1 MGQYTKHQVQEGVW
15 FLCRKCL
22 GRGAGR
28 GFLCRKVGGFLCTK
42 GSRKGPGRVLLYKKG
57 GSCWVSLLR
66 VFDTAGYGR
75 IRQETA
81 GYGRIRQDTAGY
93 GRIRQDTAGYGR
105 IRQDTAGYGRIRQ
118 DTQDTAGYSRIRQDT
133 ADTAGY
139 GRIRQDTAGYDRVQ
153 NICLFA
159 LRKQP
164 FCVHSAFGGI
174 SYCSCMPI
182 VTFPADN
189 PLHVHQ
195 LFVSKKKKI
204 ATCFLSLVVFHP
216 VPACPLCCFCLG

>member
-1 MGQYTKHQVQEGVW
+1 MEY
-15 FLCRKCL
+15 L
-22 GRGAGR
+22 GFPVTRIR
-28 GFLCRKVGGFLCTK
+28 
-42 GSRKGPGRVLLYKKG
+42 
-57 GSCWVSLLR
+57 
-66 VFDTAGYGR
+66 YGR
-75 IRQETA
+75 IRQDTA

-118 DTQDTAGYSRIRQDT
+118 DTQDTAGYVRIRQDT

-204 ATCFLSLVVFHP
+204 ATCFLTLVVFHP

>member
-1 MGQYTKHQVQEGVW
+1 MRHPSASEPQYQEHACMPWERDTPGGPLNLWGFPVT
-15 FLCRKCL
+15 RIRY
-22 GRGAGR
+22 GRIR
-28 GFLCRKVGGFLCTK
+28 Q
-42 GSRKGPGRVLLYKKG
+42 
-57 GSCWVSLLR
+57 
-66 VFDTAGYGR
+66 DTAGYGR

-105 IRQDTAGYGRIRQ
+105 IRQDT
-118 DTQDTAGYSRIRQDT
+118 QDTAGYGRIRQDT

>member
-1 MGQYTKHQVQEGVW
+1 MRLLESQWGGVYTHPLRKF
-15 FLCRKCL
+15 FLAAPAQQL
-22 GRGAGR
+22 H
-28 GFLCRKVGGFLCTK
+28 
-42 GSRKGPGRVLLYKKG
+42 P
-57 GSCWVSLLR
+57 SLLPQQNESLEKNEWGFP
-66 VFDTAGYGR
+66 VTR
-75 IRQETA
+75 IR
-81 GYGRIRQDTAGY
+81 YGRIRQDTAGY
-93 GRIRQDTAGYGR
+93 GRIRQDTAGYGA

-118 DTQDTAGYSRIRQDT
+118 DTQDTAGYGRIRQDT

-195 LFVSKKKKI
+195 LFVSKKKEI
-204 ATCFLSLVVFHP
+204 ATCFLSLVVFSSCSC
-216 VPACPLCCFCLG
+216 VPIVLFLFRLTTRLAAHQFSVLKKKMIAT

>member
-1 MGQYTKHQVQEGVW
+1 MRVGKWHI
-15 FLCRKCL
+15 L
-22 GRGAGR
+22 GPRSHVSTASLVERILSVAMEIWNHECGPFWQISLFVPL
-28 GFLCRKVGGFLCTK
+28 GFPCYAY
-42 GSRKGPGRVLLYKKG
+42 S
-57 GSCWVSLLR
+57 
-66 VFDTAGYGR
+66 
-75 IRQETA
+75 
-81 GYGRIRQDTAGY
+81 IRQDTAGY

-118 DTQDTAGYSRIRQDT
+118 DTQDTAGYGRIRQDT

>member
-1 MGQYTKHQVQEGVW
+1 MAAHKARSPTKK
-15 FLCRKCL
+15 KCFSN
-22 GRGAGR
+22 G
-28 GFLCRKVGGFLCTK
+28 
-42 GSRKGPGRVLLYKKG
+42 
-57 GSCWVSLLR
+57 VSLLR

-75 IRQETA
+75 IRQDTA

-118 DTQDTAGYSRIRQDT
+118 DTQDTAGYGRIRQDT

-174 SYCSCMPI
+174 SYCSCMPM

-204 ATCFLSLVVFHP
+204 ATCFLSMVVFHP